1 MSSDLEKFL
10 AKVTEKEKKILEGV
24 IEKII
29 DKNLKGFDVKK
40 LAGYDDVFR
49 IRKGNF
55 RILFKV
61 TKADNKIILVDK
73 RSDTTYK
80 F

>member
-10 AKVTEKEKKILEGV
+10 AKVTEKEKKILDGV

-29 DKNLKGFDVKK
+29 EKDLKGFDVKK
-40 LAGYDDVFR
+40 LAGHDDVFR

-61 TKADNKIILVDK
+61 TKTDNKIILVDK